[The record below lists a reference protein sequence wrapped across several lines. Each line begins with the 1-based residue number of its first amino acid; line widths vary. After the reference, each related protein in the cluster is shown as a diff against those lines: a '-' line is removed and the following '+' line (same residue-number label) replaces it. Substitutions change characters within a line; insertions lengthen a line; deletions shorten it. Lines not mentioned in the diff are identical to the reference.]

1 MSVVIKKLSK
11 KYPKKNALSD
21 ISFEIDRG
29 EIIGLLGPNGAGK
42 STLFKILSGF
52 IKDFDGEIKIYDI
65 DIHKNSISAKSK
77 IGYLPEKNPLYDEMY
92 VKEYLEFIC
101 KIHKIKDSSI
111 NTIISKVG
119 LKNEKNKLIKNLSK
133 GYKQRVGLAQALIH
147 DPEVIILDEPISGLD
162 PNQIIEIKN
171 LIKNISINKILII
184 SSHIISEIED
194 ICNRIVILNKGK
206 LVFDTKVNH
215 HIDNHYK
222 ILIEFDKEINISRF
236 KKINGIHKIHKLNNY
251 NYEIFQNL
259 NIDSKSEIIQFSKT
273 NKIKILNMSKVKTNI
288 KDIFKLLTN
297 N

>member
-1 MSVVIKKLSK
+1 MSVVINKLTK
-11 KYPKKNALSD
+11 KYSIKNALSN

-52 IKDFDGEIKIYDI
+52 IKDYDGEIKIYDI
-65 DIHKNSISAKSK
+65 DIHKDSISAKNK

-147 DPEVIILDEPISGLD
+147 NPEVIILDEPISGLD

-206 LVFDTKVNH
+206 LVFDTKVNQNS
-215 HIDNHYK
+215 DKLYK
-222 ILIEFDKEINISRF
+222 IMIEFDKEINISRL
-236 KKINGIHKIHKLNNY
+236 KKINGIHKIIKLNNY
-251 NYEIFQNL
+251 NYEIFQNS
-259 NIDSKSEIIQFSKT
+259 NIDSQSEIIQFSKK
-273 NKIKILNMSKVKTNI
+273 NKIKILKIEKEKTNI

>member
-52 IKDFDGEIKIYDI
+52 IKDYDGEIKIYDI

-206 LVFDTKVNH
+206 LVFDTKVSH
-215 HIDNHYK
+215 HIDNLHK

-236 KKINGIHKIHKLNNY
+236 KKISGIHKIHKLNNY

>member
-1 MSVVIKKLSK
+1 MSVVIKKLTKKYSK
-11 KYPKKNALSD
+11 KNVLSN

-29 EIIGLLGPNGAGK
+29 DIIGLLGPNGAGK

-52 IKDFDGEIKIYDI
+52 INDYDGEIKIYDI

-101 KIHKIKDSSI
+101 KIHKIKDTSI

-133 GYKQRVGLAQALIH
+133 GYKQRVGLAQAFIH
-147 DPEVIILDEPISGLD
+147 NPEVIILDEPISGLD

-171 LIKNISINKILII
+171 LIKSISINKILII

-206 LVFDTKVNH
+206 LVFDTKANQH
-215 HIDNHYK
+215 SDKLYK
-222 ILIEFDKEINISRF
+222 ILIEFDKEINISRLE
-236 KKINGIHKIHKLNNY
+236 KISGIHKINKLNNY

-259 NIDSKSEIIQFSKT
+259 NINSKSEIIQFSKK
-273 NKIKILNMSKVKTNI
+273 NKIKILNIKKEKTNI

>member
-1 MSVVIKKLSK
+1 MSVVINKLTK
-11 KYPKKNALSD
+11 KYSIKNALSN

-52 IKDFDGEIKIYDI
+52 IKDYDGEIKIYDI
-65 DIHKNSISAKSK
+65 DIHKDSISAKNK

-147 DPEVIILDEPISGLD
+147 NPEVIILDEPISGLD

-206 LVFDTKVNH
+206 LVFDTKVNQNS
-215 HIDNHYK
+215 DKLYK
-222 ILIEFDKEINISRF
+222 IMI
-236 KKINGIHKIHKLNNY
+236 
-251 NYEIFQNL
+251 
-259 NIDSKSEIIQFSKT
+259 
-273 NKIKILNMSKVKTNI
+273 
-288 KDIFKLLTN
+288 
-297 N
+297 

>member
-52 IKDFDGEIKIYDI
+52 IKDYDGEIKIYDI

-92 VKEYLEFIC
+92 VKEYLKFIC

-111 NTIISKVG
+111 NTIISRVG

-147 DPEVIILDEPISGLD
+147 EPEVIILDEPISGLD

-194 ICNRIVILNKGK
+194 ICNRILILNKGK
-206 LVFDTKVNH
+206 LVFDTKVNQ
-215 HIDNHYK
+215 HIDNLNK

-259 NIDSKSEIIQFSKT
+259 NIDSKSEIIQFSKK
-273 NKIKILNMSKVKTNI
+273 NKIKILNMSIVKTNI

>member
-1 MSVVIKKLSK
+1 MSVVINKLTK
-11 KYPKKNALSD
+11 KYSIKNALSN
-21 ISFEIDRG
+21 ISFEINRG

-52 IKDFDGEIKIYDI
+52 IKDYDGEIKINDI
-65 DIHKNSISAKSK
+65 DIHKDSISAKNK
-77 IGYLPEKNPLYDEMY
+77 IGYLPEKNPLYNEMY

-101 KIHKIKDSSI
+101 KIHKINDSSI

-119 LKNEKNKLIKNLSK
+119 LKNEKNKLSKNLSK

-147 DPEVIILDEPISGLD
+147 NPEVIILDEPISGLD

-206 LVFDTKVNH
+206 LVFDTKVNQNS
-215 HIDNHYK
+215 DKLYK
-222 ILIEFDKEINISRF
+222 ILIEFDKEINISRL
-236 KKINGIHKIHKLNNY
+236 KKINGINKINKLNNY
-251 NYEIFQNL
+251 NYEIFQNS
-259 NIDSKSEIIQFSKT
+259 NIDSQSEIIQFSKK
-273 NKIKILNMSKVKTNI
+273 NKIKILKIEKEKTNI

>member
-1 MSVVIKKLSK
+1 MSVVIKKLTK
-11 KYPKKNALSD
+11 KYSKKNALSN

-52 IKDFDGEIKIYDI
+52 INDYDGEIKIYDI

-92 VKEYLEFIC
+92 VIEYLEFIC

-147 DPEVIILDEPISGLD
+147 NPEVIILDEPISGLD

-206 LVFDTKVNH
+206 LVFDTKANQH
-215 HIDNHYK
+215 SDKLYK
-222 ILIEFDKEINISRF
+222 ILIEFDKEINISRLE
-236 KKINGIHKIHKLNNY
+236 KINGIYKINKLNNY

-259 NIDSKSEIIQFSKT
+259 NINSKSEIIQFSKK
-273 NKIKILNMSKVKTNI
+273 NKIKILNIKKEKTNI